1 MMTMPQ
7 DYSQILERSNC
18 KTLAECRVQALIT
31 KVYKA
36 CNGISPGYIREIFLP
51 KICMIFARQTSL
63 KCFETEQ
70 QIMGQR
76 LLNA

>member
-36 CNGISPGYIREIFLP
+36 CNGISPGYIREKFLP
-51 KICMIFARQTSL
+51 KISMYNLHKTNQFKML
-63 KCFETEQ
+63 
-70 QIMGQR
+70 
-76 LLNA
+76 